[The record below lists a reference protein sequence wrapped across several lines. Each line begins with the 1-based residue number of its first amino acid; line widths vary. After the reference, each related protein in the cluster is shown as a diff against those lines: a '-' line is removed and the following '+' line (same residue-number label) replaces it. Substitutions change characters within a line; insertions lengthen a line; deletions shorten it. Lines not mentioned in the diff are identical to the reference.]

1 MARRFLLSLTLV
13 LTLGGCSPAKNPP
26 KAVVSPTPPSK
37 AESCLRVVSWNDLH
51 GQLEAEDVWL
61 DTGRVPAGGV
71 VALADHVDAARKSG
85 EPVFVLDAGDLFT
98 GPMESTLAEGAPV
111 IAGYGVL
118 GVDAATIGNHEFDFG
133 PVGYEKVVAAPGKS
147 DADGAD
153 GPRGAL
159 LARMRDAKFPF
170 VSANVRTLA
179 GASPTWPNVKPWV
192 ILERGGMK
200 LGVVGYSTR
209 ETPITTLK
217 PNIEGLT
224 FDKDAAEHVRE
235 GIRALR
241 AAGASPVVLLAHAS
255 LDGELPQ
262 DLDDPKDPHGDHL
275 KGELP
280 TLFAALG
287 TDLPD
292 LAVAGHRHAWMLGR
306 VLGVP
311 VVSSDQ
317 HGVGYAESRFCR
329 GSNGSMSLRTIDR
342 RVAFASNPPA
352 SALGKQV
359 QTAVQPW
366 VDSIRAQADT
376 VIASVPRICMAQGPN
391 GTALAESIARAILE
405 RAKKEGMLATGAVAV
420 SVVNA
425 GGIRTPIKAGPVK
438 NRDLF
443 AVLPFENA
451 ISTCTTTKAGL
462 ERALSNLVKKV
473 TVRDRFPFGISGAEV
488 RAHRPADVPL
498 VLDEIKPNGWTA
510 KGKDEVVIVMPD
522 FLLFGGDGFLDGVT
536 CSATRTS
543 PVRIRDA
550 YAAALPSQT
559 EGCDGPAKNVKME

>member
-1 MARRFLLSLTLV
+1 M
-13 LTLGGCSPAKNPP
+13 PAQ
-26 KAVVSPTPPSK
+26 
-37 AESCLRVVSWNDLH
+37 AESCLRIVSWNDLH
-51 GQLEAEDVWL
+51 GQLEAEDAWI

-71 VALADHVDAARKSG
+71 VALADHVDAIRKRG
-85 EPVFVLDAGDLFT
+85 EPVFVLDAGDQFT

-111 IAGYGVL
+111 IAAYDVL
-118 GVDAATIGNHEFDFG
+118 GLDAATIGNHEFDFG
-133 PVGYEKVVAAPGKS
+133 PVGYDRVVAAPGKT

-159 LARMRDAKFPF
+159 LARMKEAKFPF

-179 GASPTWPNVKPWV
+179 GASPAWPNTRPWAL
-192 ILERGGMK
+192 LERSGFK

-209 ETPITTLK
+209 DTPITTLK
-217 PNIEGLT
+217 PNVEGLT
-224 FDKDAAEHVRE
+224 FDKDAAAHVRE

-255 LDGELPQ
+255 LEGELPQ
-262 DLDDPKDPHGDHL
+262 DLDDPKDPHGDRQT
-275 KGELP
+275 GELAA
-280 TLFAALG
+280 LFAALG
-287 TDLPD
+287 ADLPD
-292 LAVAGHRHAWMLGR
+292 LAIAGHRHAWMLGR
-306 VLGVP
+306 VQGVP

-352 SALGKQV
+352 SELGKKV
-359 QTAVQPW
+359 QAAVQPW
-366 VDSIRAQADT
+366 IDSIRTLADT
-376 VIASVPRICMAQGPN
+376 VIAKVPRLCLAQGPN
-391 GTALAESIARAILE
+391 GTALAESIAQAILD
-405 RAKKEGMLATGAVAV
+405 RAKKDGMVPAGALAV
-420 SVVNA
+420 SVVNS

-451 ISTCTTTKAGL
+451 ISTCTTTRAGL
-462 ERALSNLVKKV
+462 ERALGNLTRKM
-473 TVRDRFPFGISGAEV
+473 TTRDRFPFGIAGAEV
-488 RAHRPADVPL
+488 RAHRPSDVPL
-498 VLDEIKPNGWTA
+498 VLDEVKPNGWTA
-510 KGKDEVVIVMPD
+510 KGKDEVIIVMPD
-522 FLLFGGDGFLDGVT
+522 FLLFGGDAFLDGVT
-536 CSATRTS
+536 CTVTRTS

-559 EGCDGPAKNVKME
+559 EGCDGLGKNVKIE